1 MSNTKK
7 FFYQTE
13 KNYKNV
19 VPKYFAIFTGK
30 HLCEIFKNSC
40 FEEHLR
46 TAASE
51 LALPSDLDFRFWIAF
66 KTILKTFKTTKTSVA
81 FKPEL

>member
-13 KNYKNV
+13 KNYKNDV
-19 VPKYFAIFTGK
+19 LKYFAIFTGK

-51 LALPSDLDFRFWIAF
+51 LALPSDLELRFWIAF
-66 KTILKTFKTTKTSVA
+66 KTILTK
-81 FKPEL
+81 